1 MKIKVKLSLGLA
13 FLFAVIV
20 LLGGMGAFYL
30 NQLANDSKKVI
41 QDNYLSVKFMK
52 EMLKALESINA
63 YQTARFNSTRTD
75 MKENIFSSPA
85 FKSQLKIFEENLKLQ
100 KRNITE
106 IGEQDLVNSLSNN
119 YSEYLKLLEKAENEK
134 ITDSDYYFTNLAPM
148 YDIIRGQVFE
158 LLNMNMEAII
168 RKSENLQ
175 NTAKRVT
182 IYLSIIG
189 LACII
194 ISLIFIIRFPAY
206 ISKPINSL
214 INSIIEISKK
224 NYEQRLDFKT
234 NDEFQELAISFN
246 QMAEKLNEYEHSN
259 LAKILFEK
267 RRNELIIH
275 QMKDAIIGLDEHK
288 NILFVNPLATKLL
301 GLSEDS
307 LVGKYAPD
315 VASTNDLLRNL
326 IHELMTGEQE
336 KDKKSLAIYYE
347 NEEQHFTKELIYIT
361 KDSSQEINE
370 KNLIGYVLAL
380 KNITQFH
387 DLDEAKTNFIA
398 TISHELKTPLS
409 SIKMSLKLLED
420 SRIGKLNQEQTKL
433 ISNVREESQRLSKI
447 VGELLDL
454 SQVETGNI
462 KLTIQEAEP
471 AQIIS
476 YATDALKFQT
486 NQKNINIETKI
497 TGILPKVQ
505 ADLDKS
511 VWVMANLLSNAIKY
525 SPEKSKIIISAFLN
539 GKFITFSV
547 QDFGIGI
554 EKQYQERIFER
565 FFQVPHS
572 DDIQTGTGLG
582 LAISK
587 EFIEAQGGKIWVESE
602 RNHGSKFSFSL
613 PIMS

>member
-1 MKIKVKLSLGLA
+1 MKIKTKLSLGLA

-20 LLGGMGAFYL
+20 LLGSMGAFYM
-30 NQLANDSKKVI
+30 NQLASDSKKVI

-63 YQTARFNSTRTD
+63 FQTTRFNSTRTD
-75 MKENIFSSPA
+75 MKENIFNSSA
-85 FKSQLKIFEENLKLQ
+85 FKSQLKIFEENLKLE

-106 IGEQDLVNSLSNN
+106 IGEQDLVNSLSSN
-119 YSEYLKLLEKAENEK
+119 YDEYLKLLERAESEK
-134 ITDSDYYFTNLAPM
+134 IADSDYYFANLAPM
-148 YDIIRGQVFE
+148 YDIIRGQVFD
-158 LLNMNMEAII
+158 LLNMNMEAIV
-168 RKSENLQ
+168 RKSNTLQ
-175 NTAKRVT
+175 ETAKRVT
-182 IYLSIIG
+182 IYLSIIS
-189 LACII
+189 LVCIM
-194 ISLIFIIRFPAY
+194 ISLVFIIRFPAY
-206 ISKPINSL
+206 ISNPVNSL
-214 INSIIEISKK
+214 INSIIEISKR
-224 NYEQRLDFKT
+224 NYQQRLDFKT
-234 NDEFQELAISFN
+234 NDEFQELAVSFN
-246 QMAEKLNEYEHSN
+246 QMAEKLDEYEHSN

-267 RRNELIIH
+267 RRNELIIN

-288 NILFVNPLATKLL
+288 NILFVNPLATRLL
-301 GLSEDS
+301 GLPADS

-326 IHELMTGEQE
+326 IHELMTGEKE
-336 KDKKSLAIYYE
+336 KDKKELAIYYE
-347 NEEQHFTKELIYIT
+347 NEEQHFAKELLYIT
-361 KDSSQEINE
+361 KDNSQEINE

-380 KNITQFH
+380 KNITKFH

-420 SRIGKLNQEQTKL
+420 IRVGKLNQEQQKL
-433 ISNVREESQRLSKI
+433 ISNVKEESSRLSKI

-462 KLTIQEAEP
+462 KLSIQETEP
-471 AQIIS
+471 TQLIQ
-476 YATDALKFQT
+476 YAVEALKFQAS
-486 NQKNINIETKI
+486 QKNISIETKI
-497 TGILPKVQ
+497 TGILPKIQ

-525 SPEKSKIIISAFLN
+525 SPEKSKILISAFLN
-539 GKFITFSV
+539 GKFVTFAI

-565 FFQVPHS
+565 FFQIPHS
-572 DDIQTGTGLG
+572 DEAHTGTGLG

-587 EFIEAQGGKIWVESE
+587 EFIEAQSGKMWVESE
-602 RNHGSKFSFSL
+602 LGHGSKFSFSL
-613 PIMS
+613 PMA